1 MMEEYWC
8 VICGDC
14 DTPIA
19 LLKVDLKRKIS
30 RPEGFQATCLN
41 CGSKSAYDASELQ
54 IRKLEG
60 IHAFK
65 AADGFRNVSD
75 PSME

>member
-1 MMEEYWC
+1 MTEEYWC
-8 VICGDC
+8 VVCEDC
-14 DTPIA
+14 DAPIA
-19 LLKVDLKRKIS
+19 LLKVDPKRKMNH
-30 RPEGFQATCLN
+30 PDEGFRATCLN

-75 PSME
+75 